1 MAKDPERIYFDL
13 DNTQLASEML
23 GKSREGLAIPVDDR
37 LVNRVRVAQRSTS
50 GARIVIDLAAPAEY
64 SAVLSPTEPY
74 RLMIVI
80 RSANNPAPN
89 AEPAPS
95 KRSPSAESTTPAP
108 QAALRRHTKIVI
120 DPGHGGTEDGAIGP
134 SGLKEKDLTLEIS
147 KRLGALLAH
156 RLGAEVI
163 YTRTGDVTVPL
174 DARAA
179 IANQAGAD
187 LFVSIHANSS
197 DDPGSRG
204 VETFYVT
211 RSYAAKNPPQTS
223 AALVQSEN
231 APKAGFLKAAAEDPK
246 IIESRK
252 LAGDVQQ
259 ALYHAFGAEKGVLNR
274 GVKQAP
280 FVVLLDA
287 EMPSILAEVAFV
299 TSPADEHRLS
309 TTEGQEAVADALYQ
323 GIVRYLSSA
332 KRGKVVASM
341 GVTTGQ

>member
-1 MAKDPERIYFDL
+1 
-13 DNTQLASEML
+13 
-23 GKSREGLAIPVDDR
+23 
-37 LVNRVRVAQRSTS
+37 
-50 GARIVIDLAAPAEY
+50 
-64 SAVLSPTEPY
+64 VLSPTEPY

-80 RSANNPAPN
+80 RSANTAPNPEPAPLKKPPN
-89 AEPAPS
+89 AES
-95 KRSPSAESTTPAP
+95 STPAP
-108 QAALRRHTKIVI
+108 HAALGRHARIVI

-156 RLGAEVI
+156 RLGAVVI

-174 DARAA
+174 DERAA

-211 RSYAAKNPPQTS
+211 KSYAAKNPSPAS
-223 AALVQSEN
+223 AMPAPSGN
-231 APKAGFLKAAAEDPK
+231 APKAGVLRPAAEDPK

-259 ALYHAFGAEKGVLNR
+259 ALYHAFGGEKGVLNR

-299 TSPADEHRLS
+299 TSPADEHKLS
-309 TTEGQEAVADALYQ
+309 TAQGQEAIADALCQ

-332 KRGKVVASM
+332 KRGKVVASL